1 MTPHSP
7 PFGHPDPYQPIQSP
21 AAFTTIFSTLH
32 KPMALR
38 GRIPNIFIYT
48 NTYKQTVIYLW
59 WDNHSGYTFFLLNTR
74 HNQLI
79 LILWTIIMENQDM
92 LWRSRYH
99 PTTMERINVLALMLI
114 IRKFTYT
121 LLTKNLLGPCNIFLY
136 NLCQHVFFSLRLPSH
151 YNPTTHTS
159 TDLYSTPYQHRVLL
173 PRFPLFSQARTNI
186 LHANPIIHAQVLS
199 INGIQMLSQ
208 HLKLNC
214 IHSNSITKFFPHY
227 QDRNNRNPSTISAR
241 FLHTVCQALQI
252 APVHY

>member
-136 NLCQHVFFSLRLPSH
+136 NLCQHMFFSLWDFPAIITLP
-151 YNPTTHTS
+151 PIPVLTS
-159 TDLYSTPYQHRVLL
+159 IAHP
-173 PRFPLFSQARTNI
+173 TNI
-186 LHANPIIHAQVLS
+186 GSFSLGSL
-199 INGIQMLSQ
+199 
-208 HLKLNC
+208 
-214 IHSNSITKFFPHY
+214 FFPRHVPTFCLPI
-227 QDRNNRNPSTISAR
+227 PSYTHK
-241 FLHTVCQALQI
+241 FY
-252 APVHY
+252 P